1 MSTDIR
7 FGTWETL
14 PVLPKTKVLGYDF
27 LAPYSLSLFIS
38 ALEMGVI
45 IVCFVRFMTRR
56 AEAESSS
63 IKLLVYFLTFVSL
76 VQTGTT
82 FAAWWKIFVVDF
94 GNWVRCI
101 FDFEFD
107 RRILRNSFSPFIG
120 GQGAAAVPAWPQKVQ
135 SSLTTLLAAPVQL
148 FLTWRCWHV
157 SVLISLGYPLRSSL
171 HVLLGTTAQL
181 LKRKWFIALPLVL
194 MVIGT
199 IITTIYVIVI
209 LFRIQFA
216 SKDTLTVELHTF
228 FTCYVVCL
236 VFSAAIDISVTGI
249 LLVFLIRSRSK
260 VYTKRFRKVLSQLIC
275 ITWESAIPPC
285 TCALAALI
293 ASMRGAP
300 FVSYWAILLQT
311 ILGKL
316 YVISL
321 FVTLEG
327 RAKLAD
333 VANLTHFPTLTN
345 TARLDGRWS
354 VARDDSDQTDPTQGS
369 QLPVHLTLIPCKI
382 VTRDDTAVEAST
394 PDYSLAV

>member
-7 FGTWETL
+7 FGAWETYEAV
-14 PVLPKTKVLGYDF
+14 PVLPSIEVLGYDF
-27 LAPYSLSLFIS
+27 LAPYSLCLFIS
-38 ALEMGVI
+38 ALEMGAIV
-45 IVCFVRFMTRR
+45 VCFARFMARR
-56 AEAESSS
+56 AEAESSP
-63 IKLLVYFLTFVSL
+63 IKLLVYFLTIVSL
-76 VQTGTT
+76 FQTGTT

-94 GNWVRCI
+94 GNW
-101 FDFEFD
+101 
-107 RRILRNSFSPFIG
+107 
-120 GQGAAAVPAWPQKVQ
+120 GAAAVPAWPQKVHA
-135 SSLTTLLAAPVQL
+135 SLTTLLAAPVQL
-148 FLTWRCWHV
+148 FLTWRCWH
-157 SVLISLGYPLRSSL
+157 
-171 HVLLGTTAQL
+171 L
-181 LKRKWFIALPLVL
+181 LKRKWFIALPLIL

-199 IITTIYVIVI
+199 VITTIYVMVI

-216 SKDTLTVELHTF
+216 SKDTLTVELHTERLD
-228 FTCYVVCL
+228 VVCL
-236 VFSAAIDISVTGI
+236 VFSAATDISVTGI

-285 TCALAALI
+285 ACALAALI

-300 FVSYWAILLQT
+300 FVSCWAVLLQT

-345 TARLDGRWS
+345 TTRLDGRWS
-354 VARDDSDQTDPTQGS
+354 VARDDGDQTDTSQGS
-369 QLPVHLTLIPCKI
+369 QLPVHLTLVPCKI
-382 VTRDDTAVEAST
+382 VTRSDTAVEANT
-394 PDYSLAV
+394 PDYPLAV